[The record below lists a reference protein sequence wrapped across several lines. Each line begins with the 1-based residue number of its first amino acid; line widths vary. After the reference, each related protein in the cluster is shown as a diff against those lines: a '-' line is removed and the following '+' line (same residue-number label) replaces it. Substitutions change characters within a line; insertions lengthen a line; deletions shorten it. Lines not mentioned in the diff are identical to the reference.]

1 MNLAFPIAL
10 AWAALAVPIVI
21 FYILKVRLRRIPV
34 STTMFWR
41 QIFEDKPPRSLWE
54 TLKHLL
60 SLAAQIMLLLLLV
73 MALTDPYF
81 PWELLEARRVVLVV
95 DNSASLAA
103 KDVLPSRFAQ
113 AVTRGLHVIDGLRF
127 HDEMAIVVAGAEPK
141 VA

>member
-1 MNLAFPIAL
+1 MNLAFPVAL

-54 TLKHLL
+54 TLKHLI
-60 SLAAQIMLLLLLV
+60 SLAAQIALLLLLV

-113 AVTRGLHVIDGLRF
+113 AVTRGHHVIDGLRF
-127 HDEMAIVVAGAEPK
+127 HDAMAIVLAAGETQI
-141 VA
+141 V